1 MNDKQDRKRPDHEAL
16 FETASAQAGYFTAAQ
31 AVDHG
36 FSSALLTHHAKTGRF
51 VRAARGLYRLRD
63 YPSAP
68 DEQIVAAWLRQA
80 PHAVVS
86 HESALALFGL
96 SDVIADRAHL
106 TVPRERRRLVPQTGV
121 TIHTTTHPL
130 ADADVMSR
138 QGVRLTAPARTIV
151 DVAAAGMAPDQVA
164 AAVRQALERGLTTPA
179 LLREAARSRGGR
191 VERMVEA
198 ALAAP
203 RS

>member
-1 MNDKQDRKRPDHEAL
+1 VNDKKATQRPDHEAL

-31 AVDHG
+31 AVHHG

-51 VRAARGLYRLRD
+51 VRTARGLYRLRD

-80 PHAVVS
+80 PDVVVS
-86 HESALALFGL
+86 HESALELLGL
-96 SDVIADRAHL
+96 SDVIADRVHL

-130 ADADVMSR
+130 ADAAVISR
-138 QGVRLTAPARTIV
+138 HGVRLTAPARTIV
-151 DVAAAGMAPDQVA
+151 DVAATGMAPDQVA
-164 AAVRQALERGLTTPA
+164 AAVRQALTRGLTTPA
-179 LLREAARSRGGR
+179 LLREAARSRGR
-191 VERMVEA
+191 RIAHLVEA
-198 ALAAP
+198 ALAGSP
-203 RS
+203 S